1 MSSIEY
7 CIQKAREIPYIK
19 GRARVYSCVVTKRGK
34 ILAESANSYTKSSP
48 KMMRAGK
55 KVGLDEKIYWH
66 SECKALYSVKNVDKI
81 YKLIVVRVDAK
92 GNPAPSHPCIICST
106 LAREMGVK
114 SIEYSL

>member
-7 CIQKAREIPYIK
+7 ALNMARAIPYNK
-19 GRARVYSCVVTKRGK
+19 GEQRHYSLVLDKRGK
-34 ILAESANSYTKSSP
+34 ILAESSNSYTKSSP

-81 YKLIVVRVDAK
+81 HKLIVVRVDAK
-92 GNPAPSHPCIICST
+92 GHPASSEPCKICKN
-106 LAREMGVK
+106 LAHELGVK
-114 SIEYSL
+114 VIEYSL

>member
-7 CIQKAREIPYIK
+7 CIQKARELPYIK
-19 GRARVYSCVVTKRGK
+19 GEQRHYSLILDKRGK

-55 KVGLDEKIYWH
+55 KVGLDLKIYWH
-66 SECKALYSVKNVDKI
+66 SECRALYSVKNVDKI
-81 YKLIVVRVDAK
+81 HKLIVVRVDAK